1 MKHELLNGL
10 FSDSRCVFCS
20 ISVLNS
26 SEYMK
31 CLFCNTNHI
40 RVVYT
45 LDNNNFQFIYTVL
58 RLIAF
63 VLSRTES

>member
-20 ISVLNS
+20 ISDLNS
-26 SEYMK
+26 SDYLK
-31 CLFCNTNHI
+31 CLLCYTNHI